1 MADGLYPHKFP
12 HAIRLREARESLQD
26 GGITPAQIRALM
38 LTAVNAYRGL
48 WVGRKRRYSPDEA
61 PARVWTMYR
70 CSFVG
75 QTYKDLP
82 EEVDLDDPGFQVVA
96 QFVKDALD
104 RLDAYDHDAGVYI
117 LPDKSVV

>member
-1 MADGLYPHKFP
+1 MAKNAHMFP
-12 HAIRLREARESLQD
+12 HPRDLKEARDALKAGVVSTDE
-26 GGITPAQIRALM
+26 IRALM
-38 LTAVNAYRGL
+38 LTAVQVYRML
-48 WVGRKRRYSPDEA
+48 RADRVHRRTPDDLAE
-61 PARVWTMYR
+61 RVWLLYR

-104 RLDAYDHDAGVYI
+104 RAESYNPDAGVYI
-117 LPDKSVV
+117 LPDKPIV